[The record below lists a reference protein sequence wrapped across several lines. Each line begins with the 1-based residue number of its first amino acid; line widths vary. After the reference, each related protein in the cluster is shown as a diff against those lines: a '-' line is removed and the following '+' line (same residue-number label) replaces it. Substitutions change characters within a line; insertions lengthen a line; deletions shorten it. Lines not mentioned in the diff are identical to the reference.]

1 MALTLPEGT
10 CAELALFLYDDPE
23 MQHIARDIAAVC
35 DPMLVIRKGGAKGIA
50 VLATADELPVIRT
63 NGHEGAQFGALPHR
77 CLITFGPAPGVEP
90 SCSAPRRSHN
100 AELADRGSRITD

>member
-1 MALTLPEGT
+1 MALSLPEGT

-63 NGHEGAQFGALPHR
+63 NGHE
-77 CLITFGPAPGVEP
+77 AP
-90 SCSAPRRSHN
+90 SSARSRT
-100 AELADRGSRITD
+100 AA